1 VVDTGIGISKENKP
15 LIFDAF
21 QQAEGSTSRRY
32 GGTGLGLSISRQLA
46 QLLGGEL
53 QLESEEGKGSAFT
66 LYLPESCSDIQKS
79 MSSEA
84 EESASETDERLPVTA
99 STETVSQT
107 VPTQMAETMPA
118 KQVVDDDRENL
129 QPVDKSILII
139 EDDGPFSRMA
149 REKAFKC
156 IIAEDGQTGL
166 QFAQA
171 YQPNAIILD
180 VGLPQLDDWTIMN
193 RLKDDPQT
201 RAIPVHFM
209 SASDLSRD
217 AKKMGAIGYSLKPI
231 SMGEL
236 NDAFKKIELF
246 IAKSLKNLLLVVDNE
261 PRHKEI
267 LGTVKEGEVRTTV
280 AKTLAQATSYLQTAP
295 FDCIVV
301 DIGVEKGAGIKL
313 LEQLQHKDGL
323 SDIPIIL
330 YAARELT
337 TSENQLLQQCENN
350 LTVKTVKSQERL
362 LDETTLFLHQLETNL
377 SQGKREMLQMVHN
390 KEAILA
396 HKNVLIVDDDMRNT
410 FALMTVLEEKD
421 MEVFVAENGKEAIEK
436 LEQQPDM
443 NIILMDIM
451 MPGMDG
457 YETIRQ
463 IRKMPLFYKL
473 PIIALTAKA
482 MKGDKTKCIEAG
494 ANDYVSKPVDTEKL
508 ISLMRVW
515 L

>member
-1 VVDTGIGISKENKP
+1 MVDTGIGISKENKP

-180 VGLPQLDDWTIMN
+180 VGLPQLDGWTVMD
-193 RLKDDPQT
+193 RLKDDPET

-217 AKKMGAIGYSLKPI
+217 AKKWGR
-231 SMGEL
+231 
-236 NDAFKKIELF
+236 
-246 IAKSLKNLLLVVDNE
+246 LV
-261 PRHKEI
+261 
-267 LGTVKEGEVRTTV
+267 
-280 AKTLAQATSYLQTAP
+280 
-295 FDCIVV
+295 
-301 DIGVEKGAGIKL
+301 
-313 LEQLQHKDGL
+313 
-323 SDIPIIL
+323 
-330 YAARELT
+330 
-337 TSENQLLQQCENN
+337 
-350 LTVKTVKSQERL
+350 
-362 LDETTLFLHQLETNL
+362 
-377 SQGKREMLQMVHN
+377 
-390 KEAILA
+390 
-396 HKNVLIVDDDMRNT
+396 
-410 FALMTVLEEKD
+410 
-421 MEVFVAENGKEAIEK
+421 
-436 LEQQPDM
+436 
-443 NIILMDIM
+443 
-451 MPGMDG
+451 
-457 YETIRQ
+457 IR
-463 IRKMPLFYKL
+463 
-473 PIIALTAKA
+473 
-482 MKGDKTKCIEAG
+482 
-494 ANDYVSKPVDTEKL
+494 
-508 ISLMRVW
+508 
-515 L
+515 